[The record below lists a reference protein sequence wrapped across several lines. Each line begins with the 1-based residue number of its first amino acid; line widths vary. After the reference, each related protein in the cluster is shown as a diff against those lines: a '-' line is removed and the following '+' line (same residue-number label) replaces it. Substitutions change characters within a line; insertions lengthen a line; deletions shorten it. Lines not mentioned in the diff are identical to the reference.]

1 MWKTFIN
8 TISTAFQFKSP
19 ATKAEISQIKE
30 KLNVELPNDLSSLL
44 NETNGVF
51 DEYDCPFIWSI
62 EQILEENLNV
72 RMFDDFKDLYMP
84 FDCLLFFAD
93 GGNGD
98 LFGYAIL
105 NGAIQKDD
113 VYVWNH
119 ENDSRTWVAPSLQT
133 FIEWWNDG
141 TITV

>member
-1 MWKTFIN
+1 MWKAFISN
-8 TISTAFQFKSP
+8 ISTDFKFKFP
-19 ATKAEISQIKE
+19 ATEGEITQIKE
-30 KLNVELPNDLSSLL
+30 KLNVELPNDLLSLL

-51 DEYDCPFIWSI
+51 DEYGCSFIWTV

-72 RMFDDFKDLYMP
+72 RNFEDFKDLYMP

-105 NGAIQKDD
+105 NGVIQKDD
-113 VYVWNH
+113 IYVWNH
-119 ENDSRTWVAPSLQT
+119 ENDSRTWVAPSLET
-133 FIEWWNDG
+133 FIEWWNNG

>member
-1 MWKTFIN
+1 MRKTFIIN
-8 TISTAFQFKSP
+8 VSTDFQFKVP
-19 ATKAEISQIKE
+19 ATKAEISKIKE
-30 KLNVELPNDLSSLL
+30 KLNVELPNGLSSLL
-44 NETNGVF
+44 NETNRVS

-62 EQILEENLNV
+62 EQILEENLNL
-72 RMFDDFKDLYMP
+72 RSFDGFKNLYMP

-105 NGAIQKDD
+105 NGVIQKDD

-119 ENDSRTWVAPSLQT
+119 ENDSRTWVTPSLET
-133 FIEWWNDG
+133 FIEWWNNG

>member
-1 MWKTFIN
+1 MWKTFISN
-8 TISTAFQFKSP
+8 VSTDFQFKVP
-19 ATKAEISQIKE
+19 ATKDEISQIKE

-51 DEYDCPFIWSI
+51 DEYDCLFIWSI
-62 EQILEENLNV
+62 EQILKENLNL
-72 RMFDDFKDLYMP
+72 RSFNDFKDLYMP

-119 ENDSRTWVAPSLQT
+119 ENDSRTWVAPSLKT
-133 FIEWWNDG
+133 FIEWWNNG